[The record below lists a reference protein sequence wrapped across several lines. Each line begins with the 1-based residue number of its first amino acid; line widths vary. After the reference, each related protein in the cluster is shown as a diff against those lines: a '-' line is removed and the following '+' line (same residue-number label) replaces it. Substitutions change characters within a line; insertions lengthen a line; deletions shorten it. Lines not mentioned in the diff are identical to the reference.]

1 MILNAM
7 LKSVMPCLRLNICLQ
22 LSVTIFAIFCS
33 DLASCD
39 VECGNFHQ
47 AESCKKCVENESP
60 MIKRLM
66 PYSWCGGE
74 CKWEPVTGLCIG
86 KHTKIMIVKDQSST
100 ISKINIILIKYP
112 LISGL

>member
-1 MILNAM
+1 MTLAM
-7 LKSVMPCLRLNICLQ
+7 
-22 LSVTIFAIFCS
+22 FCS
-33 DLASCD
+33 DLVSCD

-74 CKWEPVTGLCIG
+74 CKWEPVMGLCIG
-86 KHTKIMIVKDQSST
+86 KHTKFMIVRIIHQPQLNPQHSY
-100 ISKINIILIKYP
+100 KIAFDIINFR
-112 LISGL
+112 

>member
-1 MILNAM
+1 M
-7 LKSVMPCLRLNICLQ
+7 LKIVMPCLRLNTVLQ
-22 LSVTIFAIFCS
+22 LSVMIFAMFCS
-33 DLASCD
+33 HFVSCD

-74 CKWEPVTGLCIG
+74 CKWEPVMGLCIG
-86 KHTKIMIVKDQSST
+86 KHTKIMIVKDHSST
-100 ISKINIILIKYP
+100 NISKIHNILIKYL
-112 LISGL
+112 LIS